1 MNATIQVNGEAEP
14 LSVTTV
20 EELVCGKAEQSN
32 RRGLAVALNGAVV
45 RRSHW
50 ARTMLQPGDRVEI
63 VRVLQGG

>member
-45 RRSHW
+45 RRSDW

>member
-20 EELVCGKAEQSN
+20 EELVCGKAEQGH

-45 RRSHW
+45 RRTDW
-50 ARTMLQPGDRVEI
+50 AHTVLRAGDRVEI